1 MKLKFNIPAQ
11 FGGGE
16 SAKHL
21 MPYSIQL
28 RKVFDANICSNYL
41 KTIQEFCFILRVSGP
56 ITDFKGDGPES
67 MRHVKKSHYIK
78 IDLVIPESKWKDQ
91 SPKTIKQY
99 FCEGITKCFYL
110 MIERAEKNGEL
121 IDKQGLIDD
130 FEKSMTVFR
139 SAKQPPPHVSAH
151 TKVFQQ

>member
-1 MKLKFNIPAQ
+1 MKLKFTIPGEY
-11 FGGGE
+11 GGGE
-16 SAKHL
+16 SGDYL
-21 MPYSIQL
+21 MPLAIQL
-28 RKVFDANICSNYL
+28 RKIIEANVSGDYL
-41 KTIQEFCFILRVSGP
+41 KTIQEFCLILRVSGP
-56 ITDFKGDGPES
+56 ITDYKGDGPES
-67 MRHVKKSHYIK
+67 MRYVKKSHYIK
-78 IDLVIPESKWKDQ
+78 IDLVIPESKWKNQ
-91 SPKTIKQY
+91 SPDTIKEY